1 MSAVSAV
8 HVPSSA
14 SMVDRMAVSA
24 LSAPARLKNKADEL
38 IVRCDAWFLV
48 LLAVLMVAAF
58 GFFVAMSI
66 WCFQQG
72 KGTFSGGWRWNL
84 HGVSLFIE
92 CR

>member
-1 MSAVSAV
+1 MSAVSTV
-8 HVPSSA
+8 HVPPHV
-14 SMVDRMAVSA
+14 SMVDRMAVGA

-38 IVRCDAWFLV
+38 IVRYDAWFLV

-72 KGTFSGGWRWNL
+72 KGTFSGGWRWSL
-84 HGVSLFIE
+84 HGVSLFVE

>member
-1 MSAVSAV
+1 
-8 HVPSSA
+8 
-14 SMVDRMAVSA
+14 MVDRMAVSA

-38 IVRCDAWFLV
+38 IVRYDAWFLV

>member
-24 LSAPARLKNKADEL
+24 LSTPARLKNKADEL
-38 IVRCDAWFLV
+38 IVRYDAWFLV

-58 GFFVAMSI
+58 GFFAAMSI

-72 KGTFSGGWRWNL
+72 KGSFTGGWRWNL

>member
-38 IVRCDAWFLV
+38 IVRYDAWFLV

-58 GFFVAMSI
+58 GFFAAMSI

>member
-38 IVRCDAWFLV
+38 IVRYDAWFLV

>member
-24 LSAPARLKNKADEL
+24 LNAPVRLKNEADEL
-38 IVRCDAWFLV
+38 IVRYDAWFLV
-48 LLAVLMVAAF
+48 LLAVLLVAAF
-58 GFFVAMSI
+58 GFFAAMTI

-72 KGTFSGGWRWNL
+72 RFRFTGNWEWGAGYNRVF
-84 HGVSLFIE
+84 VE
-92 CR
+92 CG